1 VTPVTPVVPGGRSAG
16 RFGPHLRLVPPL
28 PDDELA
34 TVVRLLPR
42 MRQRMLPERV
52 EHLLAPWPVNGERG
66 PWASVRV
73 AGMRLTPGRVAV
85 VTGGASGIGLAI
97 VTALAARG
105 LTVVA
110 VDIEEPAHR
119 PPGNVVFRPLDV
131 RSDTDVEAL
140 AGSVV
145 AEHGRVDVLCANAGV
160 VTPPG
165 YLWEQSAADWLWTT
179 EVNLFGVANTL
190 RAFVPHLVRAN
201 SGHVVCTSSIVGL
214 APFPGGRNGA
224 YAASKTAIVGLCEV
238 LREELNEV
246 APAVG
251 VTVLCPGPV
260 ATRIRD
266 AARNRPADRGVARP
280 GTPAPPAALEHGMA
294 KIDPADVARHLCAAI
309 EAGTMYALPNRG
321 TAAHAVA
328 RVNRLLAD
336 LGS

>member
-1 VTPVTPVVPGGRSAG
+1 
-16 RFGPHLRLVPPL
+16 
-28 PDDELA
+28 
-34 TVVRLLPR
+34 
-42 MRQRMLPERV
+42 
-52 EHLLAPWPVNGERG
+52 
-66 PWASVRV
+66 
-73 AGMRLTPGRVAV
+73 MRLTPGRVAV

-97 VTALAARG
+97 VTELAARG

-110 VDIEEPAHR
+110 ADVEEPVSR
-119 PPGNVVFRPLDV
+119 PPGDVEYLCLDV
-131 RSDTDVEAL
+131 RSEAAVEAL
-140 AGSVV
+140 ADAVV
-145 AEHGRVDVLCANAGV
+145 ARHRRVDVVCANAGV

-165 YLWEQSAADWLWTT
+165 YVWEQSAADWLWTT

-201 SGHVVCTSSIVGL
+201 HGHVVCTSSIVGL

-224 YAASKTAIVGLCEV
+224 YAASKTAIVALCEV

-266 AARNRPADRGVARP
+266 AARNRPADRGESRP
-280 GTPAPPAALEHGMA
+280 GTPAPAAVMDHGMA
-294 KIDPADVARHLCAAI
+294 KIEPDEVARHLCAAI
-309 EAGTMYALPNRG
+309 AAGAMYVLPNKG
-321 TAAHAVA
+321 TAAHARA

-336 LGS
+336 LD